1 MTRRKLFGAVAV
13 LLLAAPA
20 APQERQRHGRPF
32 LPQDLG
38 LLEGPDR
45 EAWQKPEE
53 VMDAVGIADGTHVAD
68 LGAGGG
74 WFTVR
79 LARRVGPNGV
89 VYAEDIQREMI
100 AAIERRVQ
108 SQGLRNVRTILG
120 TQDDPRLPAGSLDAI
135 LIVDSYHEMRA
146 PVPLLRRV
154 AAALRPHG
162 KLGIID
168 FKKTGGGPGPLL
180 SERVTPEVVI
190 ADAKSAGLALVEQ
203 RNTLP
208 YQYLLIFT
216 PAPRAPDT
224 AVKVR
229 R

>member
-1 MTRRKLFGAVAV
+1 M
-13 LLLAAPA
+13 
-20 APQERQRHGRPF
+20 
-32 LPQDLG
+32 
-38 LLEGPDR
+38 LEGPDR

-79 LARRVGPNGV
+79 LARRVGPNGI

-120 TQDDPRLPAGSLDAI
+120 TEDDPRLPPKSLDAI

-146 PVPLLRRV
+146 VRAPVSLLRRC
-154 AAALRPHG
+154 AMALRPGG
-162 KLGIID
+162 KLGIVD

-180 SERVTPEVVI
+180 TERVEPQTVI
-190 ADAKSAGLALVEQ
+190 ADAKAAGLVLIEQ

-208 YQYLLIFT
+208 YQYLLTFS
-216 PAPRAPDT
+216 PAPQAPG
-224 AVKVR
+224 AARKVR

>member
-1 MTRRKLFGAVAV
+1 VKSRALLGAIAA
-13 LLLAAPA
+13 LLLTALAAA
-20 APQERQRHGRPF
+20 QERQPHGRRF

-53 VMDAVGIADGTHVAD
+53 VMDAVGVADGTHVAD

-79 LARRVGPNGV
+79 LARRVGPNGM

-120 TQDDPRLPAGSLDAI
+120 TEDDPRLAAGSVDAA

-154 AAALRPHG
+154 AAALRPGG

-168 FKKTGGGPGPLL
+168 FKKTGGGPGPPL
-180 SERVTPEVVI
+180 SERVDPEVVI
-190 ADAKSAGLALVEQ
+190 ADARSAGLVLIEQ
-203 RNTLP
+203 RNALP
-208 YQYLLIFT
+208 YQYLLTFS
-216 PAPRAPDT
+216 PAPRAPS
-224 AVKVR
+224 AVRKVR